1 VYMIGLPPTL
11 LHSYTGT
18 DPVQHRTVPHAAQL
32 QQDLTVSSS
41 VLYLSNR
48 LGRGTN
54 RYALVCFSLIST
66 HQPHAQV
73 RLWYSTVPY
82 HSTWSIPI
90 AQKGIPLMI
99 PHYCLGFD
107 FGNAETGAVL
117 FDPVHGYLRALTL
130 PSATAP
136 GRLSDLL
143 RTRAGLDMQGFSDA
157 QAPDSLRERGPLSS
171 QEYVLDID
179 DSEWF
184 VGDLALTQA
193 RDASTARGD
202 IHRYWSRRALHLL
215 LVASAHLVPAR
226 HPEFD
231 LSVVTGLPVETFTA
245 QTCKQVRAA
254 LEGDSTFCLNGV
266 HRTAH
271 IRVLSVIMEGAGALI
286 AHGATRPLT
295 QGCIDVGGRTTDLFV
310 AHGQQPILPLCGGKP
325 LGVETIG
332 DHLSQ
337 RVETGYGRPL
347 KAVERRA
354 ILRAAV
360 ARQRPTLHDE
370 QSGAEPAIYA
380 SGVEVPFD
388 ELAAWCDTLCADA
401 GAEIAAFVGAAW
413 NSSETG
419 AVGADIAHVV
429 LVGGGAYYVAEALRE
444 RIPHL
449 VIAPRPELANATGYA
464 ALAQE
469 LTRRAQVTLPMS
481 RCG

>member
-1 VYMIGLPPTL
+1 
-11 LHSYTGT
+11 
-18 DPVQHRTVPHAAQL
+18 
-32 QQDLTVSSS
+32 
-41 VLYLSNR
+41 
-48 LGRGTN
+48 
-54 RYALVCFSLIST
+54 
-66 HQPHAQV
+66 
-73 RLWYSTVPY
+73 
-82 HSTWSIPI
+82 
-90 AQKGIPLMI
+90 MI

-117 FDPVHGYLRALTL
+117 VDPAHGSLRALTL
-130 PSATAP
+130 PSATAS

-143 RTRAGLDMQGFSDA
+143 RTRAGLDMQSFADA
-157 QAPDSLRERGPLSS
+157 LAPDSLHASGPLSS
-171 QEYVLDID
+171 QEYVLEVD

-193 RDASTARGD
+193 RDPSTARGD

-226 HPEFD
+226 HLEFD

-245 QTCKQVRAA
+245 QTRQQVRAA
-254 LEGDSTFCLNGV
+254 LEGDYTFGLNGV
-266 HRTAH
+266 RRIAH
-271 IRVLSVIMEGAGALI
+271 IRVVSVIMEGAGALI
-286 AHGATRPLT
+286 AHGATRPLI

-310 AHGQQPILPLCGGKP
+310 AHGQHPILPLCGGKP
-325 LGVETIG
+325 LGIETIG

-337 RVETGYGRPL
+337 RFETVYGRPL
-347 KAVERRA
+347 KAAERRA
-354 ILRAAV
+354 ILRAVV
-360 ARQRPTLHDE
+360 ARQRPPLHTE
-370 QSGAEPAIYA
+370 QSAAEPAIYA
-380 SGVEVPFD
+380 SGVEVPFE
-388 ELAAWCDTLCADA
+388 ELSAWCDALCADA

-429 LVGGGAYYVAEALRE
+429 LVGGGAYYVADALRE

-449 VIAPRPELANATGYA
+449 VTAPHPELANATGYG

-469 LTRRAQVTLPMS
+469 LCRRAQVTLPIC